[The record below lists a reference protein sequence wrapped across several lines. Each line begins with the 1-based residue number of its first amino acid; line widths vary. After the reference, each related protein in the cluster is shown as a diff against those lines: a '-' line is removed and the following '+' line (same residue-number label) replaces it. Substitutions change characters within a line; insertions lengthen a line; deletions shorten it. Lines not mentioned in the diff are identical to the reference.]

1 MLLKDPASQFGETHV
16 ASLGQQTQVAEILS
30 RHLIRSVRAE
40 RVTIEAW
47 TRQAQASGMGE
58 YQIETLVKMFRYYDR
73 HGFWGNPHTLTSLL
87 GCEPT
92 KFERF
97 IKRTMGQVTN
107 G

>member
-1 MLLKDPASQFGETHV
+1 MQFAHMLLKDPTSPLGETHV

-58 YQIETLVKMFRYYDR
+58 YQIETLIKMIRLRRAGPPPGGGWIGSNHYHPYSKIPSR
-73 HGFWGNPHTLTSLL
+73 SGKS
-87 GCEPT
+87 
-92 KFERF
+92 
-97 IKRTMGQVTN
+97 V
-107 G
+107 